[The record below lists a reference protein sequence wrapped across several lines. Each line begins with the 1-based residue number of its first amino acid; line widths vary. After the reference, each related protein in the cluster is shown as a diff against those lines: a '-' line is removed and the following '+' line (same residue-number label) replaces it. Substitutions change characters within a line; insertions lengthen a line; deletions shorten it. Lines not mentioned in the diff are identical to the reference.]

1 LQKILDLYRQY
12 GKALRYLIIGG
23 LTTLI
28 NVFLFFEL
36 THLQVAWF
44 WANLIAWVVSVAF
57 AFVANKE
64 FVFASHS
71 RALPVVLREGVSF
84 FALRLAS
91 LAADTV
97 ILFVGLTLLHGNP
110 LAVKF
115 IDQIIV
121 VVLNYFFSQQIF
133 SMQHQPVATPS
144 EVKNGR

>member
-1 LQKILDLYRQY
+1 MQKIFDLYRQY
-12 GKALRYLIIGG
+12 GKALRYLVIGG

-71 RALPVVLREGVSF
+71 RALRVVLREGVSF
-84 FALRLAS
+84 FVLRLAS
-91 LAADTV
+91 LAADTL

-133 SMQHQPVATPS
+133 SMQNQRVAAPS
-144 EVKNGR
+144 EIKNER